1 MGDLM
6 KRLINCLVLLVV
18 MLLSFVDVQSGIQS
32 QTDRDRKALAEIRK
46 IKPPANAIELKII
59 LSFPN
64 VEDENGESYLWQQ
77 HSFVRDSKGNYYI
90 TDTRAHAVVIFDSS
104 GRYLKRFGQHGQG
117 PGDLGMPMSI
127 FIIDDLLVV
136 NEPGNRRLQYLD
148 FNGISQKSS
157 RLNKSYSSLVIFP
170 DGRKIGTPFFVNKK
184 DEAMLV
190 EVLSPEGK
198 IINQFGTPIE
208 FKWNQYVMNER
219 KLLINLN
226 NELVLVFR
234 YLPILQKYSLD
245 GHLLKE
251 TKLETEFSLKKEI
264 INRRGNS
271 YLPEKRVALYPI
283 FNDFGIIK
291 DIIYLINFNPPNFW
305 IWAVDDNFAVI
316 NTYWAP
322 VGERFSIY
330 DFQPEWVDN
339 QINFNILAIAS
350 DSGAKIY
357 VFIPKGI

>member
-1 MGDLM
+1 MN
-6 KRLINCLVLLVV
+6 RLINCLLLLVV
-18 MLLSFVDVQSGIQS
+18 MLLSFVEVQSGIQS
-32 QTDRDRKALAEIRK
+32 QTDRDRRALAEIRK
-46 IKPPANAIELKII
+46 IKPPASAIELKMI
-59 LSFPN
+59 LSFPKD
-64 VEDENGESYLWQQ
+64 EDENDEQYLWQP

-90 TDTRAHAVVIFDSS
+90 TDTKANAVVIFDSF
-104 GRYLKRFGQHGQG
+104 GKYLKRFGKLGQG
-117 PGDLGMPMSI
+117 PGDLSMPMSI
-127 FIIDDLLVV
+127 QIFENLLVV
-136 NEPGNRRLQYLD
+136 NEPGNRRVQY
-148 FNGISQKSS
+148 FNFQGISQKSF
-157 RLNKSYSSLVIFP
+157 RLFKSYGPLVLMK
-170 DGRKIGTPFFVNKK
+170 DGRKIGTPLFVDKK

-198 IINQFGTPIE
+198 IINMFGTPIE
-208 FKWNQYVMNER
+208 FKWDQYVMNQR
-219 KLLINLN
+219 KLLINSN

-245 GHLLKE
+245 GRLLKE
-251 TKLETEFSLKKEI
+251 AKLETEFSLKKEI

-271 YLPEKRVALYPI
+271 YLPEKRVALYAI

-291 DIIYLINFNPPNFW
+291 DIIYLINFSPPNFW
-305 IWAVDDNFAVI
+305 IWAVDDNFAII

-330 DFQPEWVDN
+330 DFQAEWVDN

-357 VFIPKGI
+357 VFAPKGI